1 MSLVVWRVLNNKYTH
16 NPASGEG
23 ADKYGGRWNNVGTP
37 VIYAAESL
45 ALAIIEVG
53 LDPDDVDLLNNYSK
67 ISFEIDESF
76 IKHVSDDQ
84 LPDGWNTIPAEAETK
99 AIGDD
104 WVVSKLAAVLSVPSV
119 FSPNERCYV
128 LNPAHPDFS
137 KIVVG
142 AAQSI

>member
-1 MSLVVWRVLNNKYTH
+1 MSLVVWRVFNNKYTN
-16 NPASGEG
+16 NPAGGEG
-23 ADKYGGRWNNVGTP
+23 ANKYGGRWNNVGTP

-53 LDPDDVDLLNNYSK
+53 LDPDDMDLLNKYSK

-84 LPDGWNTIPAEAETK
+84 LPDDWNTIPAEAGTK
-99 AIGDD
+99 AVGDE
-104 WVVSKLAAVLSVPSV
+104 WAESNLSAVLSIPSV
-119 FSPNERCYV
+119 FSPSERCYV
-128 LNPAHPDFS
+128 LNPIHPDFS

-142 AAQSI
+142 AAQSL